1 MYGPNEIL
9 MHNNEEHVVTIS
21 YTQRESIRRIAPS
34 ISENDFDMVTSLFT
48 CITLGKYVFC
58 DEAEKPLW

>member
-1 MYGPNEIL
+1 

-21 YTQRESIRRIAPS
+21 YTQRESIRHIAPS
-34 ISENDFDMVTSLFT
+34 ILENDFDMVTSLFT